1 MASTQAEPPVLCNAP
16 TVKALRLAPR
26 PDQARPAFLGLAA
39 LLLLLIIG
47 LALALDNWLLMAGA
61 IVFVLILIV
70 TTHQLLAQMESRM
83 LAAEQHAQSAHDEL
97 QEVRS
102 GQNLRSTDLALLGR
116 YGNLLLGCTDL
127 AEALQISQ
135 QMLSLLLPESAGTI
149 YPLMDG
155 EGLAEA
161 THLWGDHVGE
171 TRPKASAEDC
181 CCMQNGRMHLGRSGA
196 PDHPCAHL
204 IPNQDGV
211 GFSTACIPLLAQGKS
226 LGWIYLSS
234 PGDNGIPKLQA
245 ALAASDQLALA
256 LGNLKLR
263 QSLRD
268 LSVRDPLTGLFNRRY
283 LTESLGRELSR
294 SKRRNFPLSV
304 LAFDLDHFKDFNDS
318 FGHPAGDSMLVGF
331 ARILQAHSRDEDI
344 ACRQGGEEFVLIM
357 PEMDMT
363 TALQRAAELMDL
375 LSTTDVMHEGR
386 LLPKVTTSIGLASYP
401 EHGASADSLLTHAD
415 QALYEAKSRGRN
427 QVVVAHLS

>member
-1 MASTQAEPPVLCNAP
+1 MASTQAEPLAVCNAH

-26 PDQARPAFLGLAA
+26 PDQARPAFFGLAA
-39 LLLLLIIG
+39 LLLLLIVG

-70 TTHQLLAQMESRM
+70 TMHQLLAQMESRM
-83 LAAEQHAQSAHDEL
+83 LAAEQNARIAHDEL
-97 QEVRS
+97 QELRS

-135 QMLSLLLPESAGTI
+135 QMLSLLLPDSAGTI

-171 TRPKASAEDC
+171 TRPQASAEDC
-181 CCMQNGRMHLGRSGA
+181 RCMQNGRMHLGRSGA
-196 PDHPCAHL
+196 PDHPCPHL
-204 IPNQDGV
+204 IPNHDGA

-226 LGWIYLSS
+226 LGWIYLST
-234 PGDNGIPKLQA
+234 PGDDGIPKLQVA
-245 ALAASDQLALA
+245 VAASDQLALA

-294 SKRRNFPLSV
+294 SKRRDLPLAV
-304 LAFDLDHFKDFNDS
+304 LAFDLDRFKDFNDS
-318 FGHPAGDSMLVGF
+318 YGHPAGDAMLVAF
-331 ARILQAHSRDEDI
+331 ARILESHSRNEDI

-357 PEMDMT
+357 PEMDT
-363 TALQRAAELMDL
+363 GTAQVRAAEIMQ
-375 LSTTDVMHEGR
+375 SMAARDVMHEGR
-386 LLPKVTTSIGLASYP
+386 LLPNVTTSVGVASYP
-401 EHGASADSLLTHAD
+401 DHGVSPESLLIQAD
-415 QALYEAKSRGRN
+415 QALYQAKSNGRN
-427 QVVVAHLS
+427 QVVVASSE